1 MSVGAGYGILVW
13 DLLIDTN
20 EDISEFVD
28 RLIDARI
35 AEQQVWFS
43 RSGSVGPL
51 SSRSGS
57 ADPIQLVWF
66 SRSIELLFIWSGSV
80 VRVCRPPHRRAHR

>member
-1 MSVGAGYGILVW
+1 MVLTAIYVPPYMSCLPYMSILHVLTSSYVTREQVSVGAGYGILVW

-28 RLIDARI
+28 RLIDERI

-43 RSGSVGPL
+43 RY
-51 SSRSGS
+51 GS
-57 ADPIQLVWF
+57 AGLVQ
-66 SRSIELLFIWSGSV
+66 
-80 VRVCRPPHRRAHR
+80 